1 METSTHYTSGNCVTK
16 VTPTMQ
22 ALGDQPFRC
31 EVFKHTKSE
40 SIRETFIVDA
50 GSRWQAAR
58 RAQELFDEKHGKDKL
73 QLDEIITPRRVESPG
88 CGLYSTT
95 CEYCG

>member
-1 METSTHYTSGNCVTK
+1 METSIHYTSGNCVTE

-40 SIRETFIVDA
+40 SIRENFVIEA
-50 GSRWQAAR
+50 GSRSEAAK
-58 RAQELFDEKHGKDKL
+58 RAQEMFNEKHGPDALK
-73 QLDEIITPRRVESPG
+73 LDEIISPRKIA
-88 CGLYSTT
+88 
-95 CEYCG
+95 